1 MKIVGIVGGVASGKS
16 TVAEIFREHG
26 ASVISADEIGH
37 EALRDPEIIQM
48 IAKRWGSDVISSS
61 GEIDRRQLA
70 MTVFSDD
77 GNRDAL
83 DFLEQ
88 VTHPY
93 IKNRVLTEIDR
104 LQATGAGVVVMDAA
118 LLLEAGWD
126 SMCKNIVFIDASAE
140 VREKFAAMRHWTKQE
155 LFRRESH
162 QHSLEEKR
170 SAADIVIC
178 NNGSLDSLRK
188 EISTAWDSLCGSEM
202 RD

>member
-1 MKIVGIVGGVASGKS
+1 MSPLKEVAFW
-16 TVAEIFREHG
+16 I
-26 ASVISADEIGH
+26 
-37 EALRDPEIIQM
+37 
-48 IAKRWGSDVISSS
+48 
-61 GEIDRRQLA
+61 
-70 MTVFSDD
+70 FSDD

-104 LQATGAGVVVMDAA
+104 LQATGAEVVIMDAA

-162 QHSLEEKR
+162 QHSL
-170 SAADIVIC
+170 
-178 NNGSLDSLRK
+178 
-188 EISTAWDSLCGSEM
+188 
-202 RD
+202 

>member
-16 TVAEIFREHG
+16 TVAEMFHEHG

-37 EALRDPEIIQM
+37 HVLRDPEIIQRV
-48 IAKRWGSDVISSS
+48 AKRWGSNVINSS
-61 GEIDRRQLA
+61 GEIDRQQLA
-70 MTVFSDD
+70 VAVFPDD

-88 VTHPY
+88 LTHPY
-93 IKNRVLTEIDR
+93 IKNFVLAEIDR
-104 LQATGAGVVVMDAA
+104 LRAFETEVVLLDAA
-118 LLLEAGWD
+118 LLLESGWN
-126 SMCKNIVFIDASAE
+126 SMCQNIVFVDATAE
-140 VREKFAAMRHWTKQE
+140 VREKYASLRQWTKQE

-162 QHSLEEKR
+162 QHSLEAKR

-188 EISTAWDSLCGSEM
+188 EISSAWDSIRGPEM
-202 RD
+202 GD

>member
-16 TVAEIFREHG
+16 TVAEIFGEHG

-37 EALRDPEIIQM
+37 QALRDPAIIQT
-48 IAKRWGSDVISSS
+48 IAKRWGGDVINSS
-61 GEIDRRQLA
+61 GEIDRQQLA
-70 MTVFSDD
+70 AAVFPDD

-83 DFLEQ
+83 DCLEQ
-88 VTHPY
+88 ITHPY
-93 IKNRVLTEIDR
+93 IKNCVRAEIDR
-104 LQATGAGVVVMDAA
+104 LHATGTEVVILDAA
-118 LLLEAGWD
+118 LLLESGWD
-126 SMCKNIVFIDASAE
+126 SMCQNIVFIDTSAE

-178 NNGSLDSLRK
+178 NDGSLDSLRK
-188 EISTAWDSLCGSEM
+188 EISTAWDSLRGSEM